1 MVSKLRQFLDYFI
14 NNCVS
19 EILGLDQ
26 LEFNLRPLAELNRYS
41 YGRQLN
47 NAIDRLIY
55 VINNSSKVNVT
66 FSANFVEHLKK
77 ITNLDYFDNFTK
89 QYEQLVYSKIKK
101 LNH

>member
-1 MVSKLRQFLDYFI
+1 MVSKLRQFLDYFV
-14 NNCVS
+14 NNCIS

-26 LEFNLRPLAELNRYS
+26 LEFNLRPLDELNRYS

-55 VINNSSKVNVT
+55 VINNSSKVNIT
-66 FSANFVEHLKK
+66 YDINFINHLNK
-77 ITNLDYFDNFTK
+77 ITNLEYFDKFTK
-89 QYEQLVYSKIKK
+89 YFEQLVYQK